1 MRKAKILIIPLTI
14 LLSNGGCTSKK
25 QKHQKNTSTT
35 QNKIQS
41 SFKNEIAEKS
51 IKKVPIKKPVEKS
64 SFILNDKN
72 AIPFFFNYQKENLE
86 NKVRITTRF
95 GSIDIRLFNDT
106 PYHRANFIYLI
117 KKGYFNGTTFH
128 RVVPDF
134 IIQGGNSDRYET
146 SRKRSEIGKY
156 LLPPDT
162 RNGHKHHRGV
172 ISMPSS
178 EIENPYK
185 LASPFEFFIVN
196 QVPGAY
202 HLDGSYTV
210 FGEVIAGME
219 VVDEINKQQIDNRET
234 PLTNIFMKIS
244 ILE

>member
-1 MRKAKILIIPLTI
+1 M
-14 LLSNGGCTSKK
+14 
-25 QKHQKNTSTT
+25 
-35 QNKIQS
+35 
-41 SFKNEIAEKS
+41 
-51 IKKVPIKKPVEKS
+51 
-64 SFILNDKN
+64 
-72 AIPFFFNYQKENLE
+72 
-86 NKVRITTRF
+86 RITTRF

-106 PYHRANFIYLI
+106 PYHRANFIYLT

-146 SRKRSEIGKY
+146 TRKRSEIGKY

-196 QVPGAY
+196 QVSGAY

-219 VVDEINKQQIDNRET
+219 VVDEINKQRIDNRET
-234 PLTNIFMKIS
+234 PLTNIFMEIS